1 MSRPIIDL
9 TANAS
14 LFTGESK
21 CPLDPDKV
29 KGAIVVDIN
38 TKLPAKPTADKL
50 EELAHAS
57 GASRIFGISEF
68 VEYAKEGGEQQ
79 TSTIGYGPE
88 EITGFSSRKDNFTLK
103 KYNAMMHSSVLKNG
117 NKPYGVYYYDDNNV
131 IYGINDGTDV
141 LAPFPVNCIMSKAVT
156 HPTSSAK
163 ASQNIIFA
171 MANAKQVETESDF
184 NKLSFN
190 PRKLTLGL
198 TPVQLIKNDDGTY
211 KIIESIGGT
220 DVTSIYGPLIA
231 AAGTAVLTGGG
242 ASAATYDA
250 VKNALTIATTGGAI
264 KAGDTGV
271 RLKAASVL
279 FTNNI
284 KGIEQV

>member
-9 TANAS
+9 TENAS

-21 CPLDPDKV
+21 CPFDSDKV
-29 KGAIVVDIN
+29 KGALVVDIN
-38 TKLPAKPTADKL
+38 TKLPANLTAEKL

-57 GASRIFGISEF
+57 GVSRLFGISEF
-68 VEYAKEGGEQQ
+68 VEYNKEGGEQQ
-79 TSTIGYGPE
+79 TSTVGYGPE
-88 EITGFSSRKDNFTLK
+88 EITGISPRKDNYTMK
-103 KYNAMMHSSVLKNG
+103 KYNSMLHSSVLLHG

-131 IYGINDGTDV
+131 IYGIKDGTDV

-171 MANAKQVETESDF
+171 LSNAKEAETKNDF
-184 NKLSFN
+184 NRLSFN

-198 TPVQLIKNDDGTY
+198 TPVELMKTDEGKY
-211 KIIESIGGT
+211 KIIEAVGGT
-220 DVTSIYGPLIA
+220 DVTSIYGALIA
-231 AAGTAVLTGGG
+231 TAGTAVLTG
-242 ASAATYDA
+242 ATSAATYDSA
-250 VKNALTIATTGGAI
+250 TNVLTIAGS
-264 KAGDTGV
+264 GDV
-271 RLKAASVL
+271 RLKAPSVL